1 MIRFTRRI
9 TFFTFF
15 LMITAGGLSAQN
27 KFDYSNQPVRK
38 IFEDIQEKTP
48 WRFLY
53 RESLISDIRLS
64 ISSNEDEL
72 FQRMDIL
79 LNEYGLR
86 LDVDAERFRV
96 LLLQEGRN
104 QAVVNHL
111 SVYGQVV
118 DAETGER
125 LPHATVSWVENGR
138 LKGISTGSAGTFH
151 FTTTPQESR
160 LTVKASY
167 VGYSSEEIHLQTDA
181 GSEIRDLTIRLKP
194 ESIRGNEI
202 VISGT
207 SFYASSDST
216 FRGLIETGRFSP
228 FGESNAVRA
237 LQVLP
242 SVGITTAL
250 NDGLNIR
257 GSSPDGLLVMLDGI
271 TVFNQSHLFGL
282 LDSFNEDALQ
292 SSGFFYDVTPAQVES
307 PTGGT
312 LSLITRTG
320 SLNNTRA
327 KAGISNSSYKATI
340 EGPLMNGKASWLI
353 SGRGSLLN
361 TVDWFNN
368 SDLVQ
373 WGLDINRPSSL
384 DKGNFTDLNSSLVTP
399 LNSDAEFF
407 DLHGKLYFEGNSGSR
422 WIASVYYGGDFTKQ
436 LVDRRVRSFTS
447 DSRFEN
453 QEFKTENEWGNFTGT
468 LKHQRQISDV
478 IYSHTMAGISSY
490 ESDFLKEDFV
500 YTRINRSDGLNQ
512 INIFTFP
519 FRNQSTMNQFKA
531 EQSFDFVFNSFS
543 LTAGASFFYYR
554 GDYSENSFERSS
566 FLIQTESSQADVF
579 LQADFMEL
587 PMMNLHLGSRFHYY
601 EKGGYNR
608 FSPRAKLRLLPNS
621 PVSFGVGFSR
631 NHQFLHRV
639 GLDNAVTSDIWILTN
654 EQQSPSSVD
663 HYSAG
668 IYMRILPKSFLQVE
682 GYIKNSKNLRLHEIN
697 VQTLSNT
704 FSNTP
709 WFFENEGRAR
719 GIEVLSRHLFNK
731 WSFTQ
736 TYSLSSME
744 LQNPFILNGE
754 SFYADWDRTHSYTA
768 TAELKLT
775 QFLNFYT
782 SWIVASGTPDNI
794 SLNNIAGEAERLGIY
809 KRLDITLNYSDN
821 LLNGM
826 IDANISFYNVLD
838 SQNPW
843 YREFALAI
851 NENRR
856 LPRLE
861 PVPVTVFDLGF
872 QPSFEIVFSF

>member
-1 MIRFTRRI
+1 MIRFTLRI
-9 TFFTFF
+9 IVFFFF
-15 LMITAGGLSAQN
+15 LIITTDSLVAQN
-27 KFDYSNQPVRK
+27 EFAYSNQPVQE
-38 IFEDIQEKTP
+38 IFEDIQEKSS

-64 ISSNEDEL
+64 INSSEDEL
-72 FQRMDIL
+72 FQKMNRL
-79 LNEYGLR
+79 LNQYGLR
-86 LDVDAERFRV
+86 LDVDEERFRV
-96 LLLQEGRN
+96 LLLQSGSN
-104 QAVVNHL
+104 QPIINRL
-111 SVYGQVV
+111 SVNGQVV

-125 LPHATVSWVENGR
+125 LPHATVSWLENGR

-151 FTTTPQESR
+151 FTTEPEENNLR
-160 LTVKASY
+160 IKASY
-167 VGYSSEEIHLQTDA
+167 VGYSSEEIQLRADEVP
-181 GSEIRDLTIRLKP
+181 EIRDLTIRLKP
-194 ESIRGNEI
+194 ESVRGNEI

-207 SFYASSDST
+207 SFYTSSDST

-320 SLNNTRA
+320 SLNSTRA
-327 KAGISNSSYKATI
+327 KVGISNSSYKATI

-384 DKGNFTDLNSSLVTP
+384 DGGNFTDLNSSLVTP
-399 LNSDAEFF
+399 LDSDAEFF

-422 WIASVYYGGDFTKQ
+422 WIASVYYGGDFTNQ

-468 LKHQRQISDV
+468 LKHQRQISNL
-478 IYSHTMAGISSY
+478 IYSHSMAGISSY

-500 YTRINRSDGLNQ
+500 YTRINSSDGSNQ
-512 INIFTFP
+512 VNVFTFP
-519 FRNQSTMNQFKA
+519 FRNKSTMNQFKA
-531 EQSFDFVFNSFS
+531 EQSFDFIFNSFS
-543 LTAGASFFYYR
+543 LTTGASLFYYR

-566 FLIQTESSQADVF
+566 FLIQTESIQTDVF

-587 PMMNLHLGSRFHYY
+587 PKMNLHLGSRYHYY

-608 FSPRAKLRLLPNS
+608 FSPRAKLRLLPDS
-621 PVSFGVGFSR
+621 PISFGVGFSR

-639 GLDNAVTSDIWILTN
+639 GLDNAVTSDIWILTTE
-654 EQQSPSSVD
+654 EQPPSSVD

-668 IYMRILPKSFLQVE
+668 IYMRILPRSFLQVE
-682 GYIKNSKNLRLHEIN
+682 GYIKNSENLRLHEIN

-704 FSNTP
+704 FSDTP

-719 GIEVLSRHLFNK
+719 GIEVLARHLFNK

-744 LQNPFILNGE
+744 FQNPFILDGE
-754 SFYADWDRTHSYTA
+754 SFYADWDRTHTYTA

-775 QFLNFYT
+775 QSLNLHT
-782 SWIVASGTPDNI
+782 SWIVASGTPNNI
-794 SLNNIAGEAERLGIY
+794 SLSSLADEPERLGTY
-809 KRLDITLNYSDN
+809 KRLDVTLNYSDN
-821 LLNGM
+821 LFNG
-826 IDANISFYNVLD
+826 ILDANISLYNVLD

-843 YREFALAI
+843 YREFTLAI
-851 NENRR
+851 DENRR

-861 PVPVTVFDLGF
+861 PVPVNVFDLGF